1 MITCKNCG
9 RPAEGSFCSH
19 CGQKTNIDR
28 ITIRGLLLELPH
40 SVFHVDK
47 GIIYN
52 VRELFTNP
60 GTAIN
65 EYLEGRRKKFFNPA
79 TYLLI
84 ALIINYIIVKVYNMH
99 FYDAAELIGM
109 EPLKAKAIKDY
120 DAMQWWFLEHT
131 YIYILFAICAS
142 GLFLYGLYK
151 ISKNRYNLAESATIV
166 LFIIAQG
173 VLIQSFIYLCF
184 GWVDSGPF
192 LRNMESVNMPILI
205 LYASIANYQ
214 LLSSVNNKFLR
225 IIYAFI
231 AGAGLAVLW
240 IATAYLLY
248 LLFT

>member
-1 MITCKNCG
+1 
-9 RPAEGSFCSH
+9 
-19 CGQKTNIDR
+19 
-28 ITIRGLLLELPH
+28 
-40 SVFHVDK
+40 
-47 GIIYN
+47 
-52 VRELFTNP
+52 VRELFKNP

-65 EYLEGRRKKFFNPA
+65 DYLEGKRKKFFHPA

-99 FYDAAELIGM
+99 FYDEAELMAM
-109 EPLKAKAIKDY
+109 EPLKAKAIRDY

-151 ISKNRYNLAESATIV
+151 MSKHKYNLAESATIV

-192 LRNMESVNMPILI
+192 LRNMELLNMPILI
-205 LYASIANYQ
+205 LYASFANYQ
-214 LLSSVNNKFLR
+214 LLSSVKQKVLR
-225 IIYAFI
+225 VFYAII
-231 AGAGLAVLW
+231 AGAGLAMLW